1 MRFDPRLIAATVAAT
16 ATLGACSADTTAPG
30 LAGPRTVSVSFTT
43 AASAGS
49 SASLIGLASATAA
62 TDSIKITK
70 AQLVVSRMELQKA
83 GSNTCTSTE
92 AAGDD
97 EHDNDG
103 KDNDCAELELAPMIV
118 DLPVDSSVTNKLTV
132 SIPSGTY
139 SSLEAKIGP
148 VTGKRG
154 KGSTD
159 FLNAHPDFANVSVR
173 VEGTYKGKAF
183 TYVGSPRIEFEK
195 SFNPPIVVDSG
206 AVNVTMNVDLR
217 SWFKDRSGAFID
229 PSTANTNGANAAL
242 VADNIRRSFRA
253 FRDDDHDGRDDHDQH
268 GGGH

>member
-1 MRFDPRLIAATVAAT
+1 MRIDTRLIAATVAAS
-16 ATLGACSADTTAPG
+16 ATLGACSADTTAPR

-43 AASAGS
+43 VAPAGS
-49 SASLIGLASATAA
+49 SASLLSLASATAA
-62 TDSIKITK
+62 TDSIRITK
-70 AQLVVSRMELQKA
+70 AQLVVSRIELQKA
-83 GSNTCTSTE
+83 GANTCASQE

-97 EHDNDG
+97 EHDRDG
-103 KDNDCAELELAPMIV
+103 KNSDCAELELAPTIV
-118 DLPVDSSVTNKLTV
+118 DLPVDSTITNKLTV

-154 KGSTD
+154 QGSTD
-159 FLNAHPDFANVSVR
+159 FLTAHPDFTNVSVR
-173 VEGTYKGKAF
+173 VEGTFNGKAF
-183 TYVGSPRIEFEK
+183 TYTGSPRIEFEK

-253 FRDDDHDGRDDHDQH
+253 FRDDDRNGRDDHDEH
-268 GGGH
+268 GGGR